1 MNLLLRKLS
10 EPVILPTPNA
20 VLAKALELDEILKG
34 APLRAREALRRIF
47 VDGRVTMTPQPDG
60 SYLVTGTFLPL
71 VAVAETA
78 KPPGRNPEALSFTDQ
93 Q

>member
-1 MNLLLRKLS
+1 VRTRIRTLEDREAREERDIQAMRTKLS

-20 VLAKALELDEILKG
+20 VLAKALELDE
-34 APLRAREALRRIF
+34 
-47 VDGRVTMTPQPDG
+47 PQPDG

-78 KPPGRNPEALSFTDQ
+78 KPPSGNPEALSVLYCESCAGRI
-93 Q
+93 